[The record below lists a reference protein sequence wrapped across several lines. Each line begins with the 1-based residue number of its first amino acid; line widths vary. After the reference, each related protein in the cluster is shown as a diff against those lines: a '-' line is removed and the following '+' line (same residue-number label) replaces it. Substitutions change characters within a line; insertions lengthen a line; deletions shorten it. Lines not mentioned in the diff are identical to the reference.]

1 MNTTATD
8 TTTANVPAHTGTGG
22 DGKELE
28 QAADALAT
36 MSMKTDEASRAQATT
51 PVRQPA
57 AASTPTTVAVA
68 TAVTTSP
75 AADKPPASAAA
86 PSAGSAGGDKQ
97 AQCSACGKVIPNQ
110 IADGHSIV
118 QGHVGQF
125 RMLIPWTPGPDGA
138 GVLCSRCYQK
148 NWRTNRQR
156 MGTEDKDAAAEPV
169 PREPYV
175 CLCGMSFQ
183 SSQLK
188 AAHCRLCQKYRE
200 VADQE
205 QRQHPCQAS
214 PSRPAVRELLSAHK
228 RPRTMSE
235 LQSTRQYQ
243 RAQETAG
250 LFTPMPAKVRAVL
263 TPTMLSGA
271 AIAATP
277 LGRTTM
283 ECAQPMVLTRI
294 QVALARVQLAQL
306 LQTTRLLGQIDLVQ
320 YASLAKMVATAS
332 DETLVAEVAHLILP
346 FALKPLVGCNA
357 SVCSTPLVG
366 SPQSKCSKDE
376 CPAVPPVPPVMPR
389 PELSPI
395 TQSLP
400 VAAVRGVTLPP
411 IQ

>member
-1 MNTTATD
+1 MTTVD
-8 TTTANVPAHTGTGG
+8 TTTTTTNVPAHTNVGG

-36 MSMKTDEASRAQATT
+36 MSMKTEEAPRPQATT
-51 PVRQPA
+51 PIRQPV
-57 AASTPTTVAVA
+57 ASSPPANSATAVA
-68 TAVTTSP
+68 TAAP
-75 AADKPPASAAA
+75 ATPVPEKPVLA
-86 PSAGSAGGDKQ
+86 PVGLGCGDKQ

-156 MGTEDKDAAAEPV
+156 MGTEDKDAAAEKV

-214 PSRPAVRELLSAHK
+214 PLRSTVRELLPGHK

-235 LQSTRQYQ
+235 LQSPRPYQ
-243 RAQETAG
+243 RMQESGG
-250 LFTPMPAKVRAVL
+250 LFTPMPAKVRAIL
-263 TPTMLSGA
+263 TPAMLGSPA
-271 AIAATP
+271 VAATP
-277 LGRTTM
+277 LGRTAPTLTM
-283 ECAQPMVLTRI
+283 DCAQASVLSRI
-294 QVALARVQLAQL
+294 EVALARVQLAQL
-306 LQTTRLLGQIDLVQ
+306 LQTTRLLGQIDVVH

-332 DETLVAEVAHLILP
+332 DETLIAEVAHLILP
-346 FALKPLVGCNA
+346 FALKPLVPCNA
-357 SVCSTPLVG
+357 SVCATPLVG

-376 CPAVPPVPPVMPR
+376 CPAVPPVQPQL

-395 TQSLP
+395 TQPLP
-400 VAAVRGVTLPP
+400 PAAVRGVSLPP

>member
-1 MNTTATD
+1 MATTATVD
-8 TTTANVPAHTGTGG
+8 TTTTNVPAHTNAGG

-36 MSMKTDEASRAQATT
+36 MSMKTEEVSRAQATT
-51 PVRQPA
+51 PIRQPT
-57 AASTPTTVAVA
+57 AASTPTTVAPA
-68 TAVTTSP
+68 TAAAMAATSP
-75 AADKPPASAAA
+75 TIDKP
-86 PSAGSAGGDKQ
+86 GNGCGGGDKQ
-97 AQCSACGKVIPNQ
+97 AQCSACGKIIPNQ

-156 MGTEDKDAAAEPV
+156 MGTEDKDAAAERV

-214 PSRPAVRELLSAHK
+214 PSRSATREMLSAHK

-243 RAQETAG
+243 RTQESAG
-250 LFTPMPAKVRAVL
+250 LFTPMPAKVRAIL
-263 TPTMLSGA
+263 TPAMLSNA
-271 AIAATP
+271 AVAATP
-277 LGRTTM
+277 LGRAAV
-283 ECAQPMVLTRI
+283 ECVQPMVLSRI

-306 LQTTRLLGQIDLVQ
+306 LQTTRLLGQIDMVQ
-320 YASLAKMVATAS
+320 YASLAKMIATAS

-346 FALKPLVGCNA
+346 FALKPLVGCNPS

-376 CPAVPPVPPVMPR
+376 CPHVPPVQPR

-395 TQSLP
+395 TQTLP
-400 VAAVRGVTLPP
+400 TAAVRGVTLPP